1 MRRFAFIIFALLI
14 SASCVAQIEQPRSVL
29 EIGFSG
35 GINMNKMDFQPSI
48 RQDFLKGINGGIS
61 VRYTSEKYFG
71 MICAAQIEA
80 NFSQRGW
87 KENFDDDTDNS
98 YSRTLNYLEIPFL
111 VHLSWGKETRGLQFF
126 VNLGPQFGFF
136 LSDSEKY
143 KGNWNIEERPQSIRP
158 VYGKSVEKIFD
169 YGITGGLGLELKTK
183 AGNFFIEGRYYYGLS
198 DIYGNSKTD
207 DFGRSANQTIN
218 IRLGYSIR
226 IL

>member
-1 MRRFAFIIFALLI
+1 MRQFAFIIFALLI
-14 SASCVAQIEQPRSVL
+14 SASCAAQIEQPRSVL

-87 KENFDDDTDNS
+87 KENFDDGTDNS

-111 VHLSWGKETRGLQFF
+111 AHLSWGKETRGLQFF

-158 VYGKSVEKIFD
+158 VYGKSVENIFD
-169 YGITGGLGLELKTK
+169 YGITGGLGFTLAIVLFSSVRDRLEDCDCPK
-183 AGNFFIEGRYYYGLS
+183 AFKGFPIALIAAGLLALS
-198 DIYGNSKTD
+198 FMGFSGFKV
-207 DFGRSANQTIN
+207 F
-218 IRLGYSIR
+218 
-226 IL
+226 